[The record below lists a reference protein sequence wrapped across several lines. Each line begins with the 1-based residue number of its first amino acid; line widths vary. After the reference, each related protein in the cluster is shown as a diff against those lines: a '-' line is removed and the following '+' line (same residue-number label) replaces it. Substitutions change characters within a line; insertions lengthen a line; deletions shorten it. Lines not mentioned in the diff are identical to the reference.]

1 MFSFTSGAHTVKEI
15 EKYLKTPKE
24 ENYKQINNMGR
35 RSKRQQTIGRLGL
48 HWLKTSYALL
58 GDKRQQKKRL

>member
-48 HWLKTSYALL
+48 CSYALL